1 MSDEQLESEAVGLSG
16 WQQHKFMLLVG
27 VTILIALFLVGIS
40 LALYNTS
47 GTAQLDLSRP
57 GFQSVREQASKSDEF
72 NSFPSTGSLDQ
83 AALKQFRTLY
93 DKQVKQVT
101 AVDEFGGDVMN
112 DATLSIDAPTAD
124 NQ

>member
-1 MSDEQLESEAVGLSG
+1 VTEEQLALEGTTLSR
-16 WQQHKFMLLVG
+16 WQQHRFMLLNG
-27 VTILIALFLVGIS
+27 FTILIALFLVGIS

-57 GFQSVREQASKSDEF
+57 GFQSVRDQASQASDF
-72 NSFPSTGSLDQ
+72 NGFPSTGGLDQ
-83 AALKQFRTLY
+83 SALTQFRTLY

-101 AVDEFGGDVMN
+101 AVDGFGGDVMN
-112 DATLSIDAPTAD
+112 DQTLSIDAPTPE